1 MATAALV
8 CGIVGLVM
16 CWAFVP
22 SAVALV
28 LGLVAA
34 SRAKQTSDPRAGLGR
49 ARAGWIMG
57 AIGVTLFALFIIG
70 TIADLDEDSVDVVD
84 LDVGDCVDVPED
96 SGRTEVLSWIR
107 WIARAPRRRGV
118 RRGGPHD
125 RRRRLP
131 R

>member
-8 CGIVGLVM
+8 CGIVGVMM

-34 SRAKQTSDPRAGLGR
+34 SRAKQTADPRAGLGR

-57 AIGVTLFALFIIG
+57 AIGVALFVLFIIG
-70 TIADLDEDSVDVVD
+70 AITDLDEQSARGWHAVTLVS
-84 LDVGDCVDVPED
+84 CAR
-96 SGRTEVLSWIR
+96 SGV
-107 WIARAPRRRGV
+107 
-118 RRGGPHD
+118 
-125 RRRRLP
+125 
-131 R
+131 

>member
-57 AIGVTLFALFIIG
+57 AIGVSLFALFIIG
-70 TIADLDEDSVDVVD
+70 TIADLDEQ
-84 LDVGDCVDVPED
+84 
-96 SGRTEVLSWIR
+96 SGRRLHSAALVTF
-107 WIARAPRRRGV
+107 APSGV
-118 RRGGPHD
+118 
-125 RRRRLP
+125 
-131 R
+131 

>member
-8 CGIVGLVM
+8 CGIVGLM
-16 CWAFVP
+16 LCWAFIP

-57 AIGVTLFALFIIG
+57 AIGVALFVLFIIG
-70 TIADLDEDSVDVVD
+70 VIADVDEQSARGTHAAT
-84 LDVGDCVDVPED
+84 LISCGR
-96 SGRTEVLSWIR
+96 SGV
-107 WIARAPRRRGV
+107 
-118 RRGGPHD
+118 
-125 RRRRLP
+125 
-131 R
+131 